1 MPSCNSWPLEQWYD
15 QFVPFFVFIAGSCSF
30 VWLYHNLFS
39 SSHRVG
45 YLHYFLFLS
54 IMNKQPWTFP
64 DRCSYRHALSFL
76 LSKQLGVKF
85 LAHRMGV
92 QPLPW
97 PPLWLA
103 CFSSALSGLPSC
115 PSGGSS
121 GMKLQQAFC
130 GGASGTSL
138 QISEQGVGVRAGG
151 SMRLEVERGWFTDQ
165 GPFLVLPLISRQ
177 VIFWTNSSVAL
188 QDSFQMVLYLSWEY
202 IVAAHLES
210 VSLGRTETNTKFFL
224 FLLTSETWKLFLF
237 HWFFCLLI
245 RVDIQDDLLSFVT
258 RKDDRDANGGGG
270 YKRAETRRRG
280 RLQKKSKEQ
289 KGKTGLRGV
298 GGFACVCVCV

>member
-138 QISEQGVGVRAGG
+138 QISEQGVGGKGRREHEARSWTRVVHRPG
-151 SMRLEVERGWFTDQ
+151 SILGSSINKQ
-165 GPFLVLPLISRQ
+165 ASNFLNQLIGCSSGFLPDGSISVLRVHSSCSFRICFPRQ
-177 VIFWTNSSVAL
+177 
-188 QDSFQMVLYLSWEY
+188 
-202 IVAAHLES
+202 
-210 VSLGRTETNTKFFL
+210 
-224 FLLTSETWKLFLF
+224 
-237 HWFFCLLI
+237 
-245 RVDIQDDLLSFVT
+245 
-258 RKDDRDANGGGG
+258 DRDK
-270 YKRAETRRRG
+270 Y
-280 RLQKKSKEQ
+280 
-289 KGKTGLRGV
+289 
-298 GGFACVCVCV
+298 